1 MTDTPQIVIERD
13 PLDGCVARVQDG
25 TPLGTIMNETQLH
38 EAVTSG
44 EFPEFQAALEQLRAA
59 KEAMGF
65 ELDIVVPTF

>member
-44 EFPEFQAALEQLRAA
+44 EFPEF
-59 KEAMGF
+59 
-65 ELDIVVPTF
+65 